1 VREPPWRIEA
11 DGLLMLLGLTP
22 RGGHLLAGASVRPK
36 RVRFA
41 GAGTTLAAALEKIC
55 AMG

>member
-1 VREPPWRIEA
+1 MREPPWRIEA
-11 DGLLMLLGLTP
+11 DGLIILIRLTP

>member
-1 VREPPWRIEA
+1 MREPPWRIEA
-11 DGLLMLLGLTP
+11 DGLIILIRLTP

-41 GAGTTLAAALEKIC
+41 GVGTTLAAALEKIC

>member
-11 DGLLMLLGLTP
+11 DGLLMLVGLTP
-22 RGGHLLAGASVRPK
+22 RGGHLLAGAGVRPK
-36 RVRFA
+36 RVRIA
-41 GAGTTLAAALEKIC
+41 GASATLTAALEKIR